1 MLKLKENNIMAMV
14 VKQATSKSPKATKEV
29 DVRHRIKP
37 RGLWGLY
44 KDRIYLNGTDDE
56 VFGLT
61 LTTNVG

>member
-1 MLKLKENNIMAMV
+1 META
-14 VKQATSKSPKATKEV
+14 VKKTASKRPKAAKEV
-29 DVRHRIKP
+29 DVRSRIKP

-44 KDRIYLNGTDDE
+44 KGKFLSVGTDDE

>member
-1 MLKLKENNIMAMV
+1 MTTA
-14 VKQATSKSPKATKEV
+14 VKQVASKKPKATKEV

-44 KDRIYLNGTDDE
+44 KDRIHLNGTDDE

>member
-1 MLKLKENNIMAMV
+1 METT
-14 VKQATSKSPKATKEV
+14 VKKTAAKPKAKKEI

-37 RGLWGLY
+37 RGLRGMF
-44 KDRIYLNGTDDE
+44 KGRIIVNGPDEE

>member
-1 MLKLKENNIMAMV
+1 MAMV